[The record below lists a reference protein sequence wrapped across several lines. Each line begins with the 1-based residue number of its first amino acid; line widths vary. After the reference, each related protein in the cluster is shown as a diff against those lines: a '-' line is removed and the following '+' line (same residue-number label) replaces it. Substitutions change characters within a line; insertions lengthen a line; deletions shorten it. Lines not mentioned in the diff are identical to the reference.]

1 MTDQGMENHAADHR
15 DMNDQGMKDHAADHP
30 DMTDQEMRSHVGD
43 HIEAIEKKRDQGV
56 DIGLETDLTQERT
69 GGSTGS

>member
-1 MTDQGMENHAADHR
+1 MTDQGMENHVADHR
-15 DMNDQGMKDHAADHP
+15 DMNDRGMKDHVADHP

-56 DIGLETDLTQERT
+56 ELGLETDLIQEET
-69 GGSTGS
+69 GVLTGS

>member
-1 MTDQGMENHAADHR
+1 MREQE
-15 DMNDQGMKDHAADHP
+15 MKDHVADHP

-56 DIGLETDLTQERT
+56 DIDLETDLTQERT
-69 GGSTGS
+69 GESAGS